1 MRDISETLGRQP
13 GASAS
18 GAFLHL
24 LAESF
29 YRHRA
34 IHAVALFTLGL
45 SFMIGARVGN
55 RPDFGLLV
63 EYGFYLGVYSWV
75 VGCVYAAFRLLW
87 LAIVDGATS
96 PLRLFLNS
104 FWELLSDRRRIAN
117 GVNGLVAIMA
127 FISGFTVLKGAIAL
141 LAPFSWDQAFAQF
154 SVGLHFGRPTYQ
166 WVWWIV
172 ESPLA
177 VHFLN
182 LCYNLWFVVLLSA
195 IFSSVAAAR
204 DSLLRHQFLLS
215 FMLVW
220 LIGGFGIALIF
231 SSAGPCYYA
240 RLGLGDL
247 YQPLMDALQSANR
260 QYPIWALSLQ
270 DRLWDGYQGLP
281 SGSMGISAF
290 PSMHVASAV
299 LIALYA
305 TRLSVSLGTL
315 MWIFAVLIMLG
326 SVVLGWHYA
335 IDGYAGALIALAIW
349 KITGAALSRADARTI
364 TVLEELSGLG
374 ALPLIC
380 LTPQPA
386 DGLAMA
392 DGAYPRQI
400 ICGQLDQEDRSA
412 AKAGSESL

>member
-1 MRDISETLGRQP
+1 MQDLSETIGRQP
-13 GASAS
+13 DASAS
-18 GAFLHL
+18 GVFLHL

-29 YRHRA
+29 FRHRVV
-34 IHAVALFTLGL
+34 HAVALFTLGL
-45 SFMIGARVGN
+45 SFVIGARVGN
-55 RPDFGLLV
+55 LPDFGLLA
-63 EYGFYLGVYSWV
+63 EYGFYLVVYLWV
-75 VGCVYAAFRLLW
+75 AGCIYAAFRLLW
-87 LAIVDGATS
+87 LAFVDGAAS

-104 FWELLSDRRRIAN
+104 FWQLLSDRRRIAN
-117 GVNGLVAIMA
+117 SVNGLVAIMA
-127 FISGFTVLKGAIAL
+127 FVSGFAVLKGAIAL

-166 WVWWIV
+166 WVWWII
-172 ESPLA
+172 ESPQA
-177 VHFLN
+177 VRFLN

-195 IFSSVAAAR
+195 IFSNVAAAR

-215 FMLVW
+215 FMLLW

-247 YQPLMDALQSANR
+247 YQPLMDALQSANQ

-270 DRLWDGYQGLP
+270 DRLWGGYQGLP

-299 LIALYA
+299 LIALHA
-305 TRLSVSLGTL
+305 TRLSARLGIL
-315 MWIFAVLIMLG
+315 MWIFAALIMLG

-349 KITGAALSRADARTI
+349 KITGAALSRAHAGTVTI
-364 TVLEELSGLG
+364 SEGLSDLG
-374 ALPLIC
+374 APLIR
-380 LTPQPA
+380 LRPQP
-386 DGLAMA
+386 DHGLAMA
-392 DGAYPRQI
+392 DGAYPREI
-400 ICGQLDQEDRSA
+400 ICGQMDQEGRSS
-412 AKAGSESL
+412 AKDGSESL